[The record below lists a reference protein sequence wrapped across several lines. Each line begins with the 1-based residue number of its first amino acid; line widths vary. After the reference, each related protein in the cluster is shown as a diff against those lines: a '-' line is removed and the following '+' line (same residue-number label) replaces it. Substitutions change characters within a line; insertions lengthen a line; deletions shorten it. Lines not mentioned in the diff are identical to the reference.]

1 MSHPPAPVRLALL
14 LCALGAGPVWGR
26 QESAMVERAERE
38 ATFAR
43 LMSGAKLVGS
53 FTASDAPPGSAPQS
67 DGYTL
72 GAVSKVEG
80 SESSWRFEASLAYG
94 ESRFPMALVVE
105 VLWAGDTPVITVE
118 DMAIPF
124 MGSFEARVVI
134 HDDQYAGTWSGA
146 GHSGQLFGVIERA
159 RASGAGE
166 GHWPS
171 FRGRGASGISEGA
184 ALPVRWDVESGAGVA
199 WRTPIPGLAHSSPV
213 IFGERIFLTTAVRE
227 AGEAELKVG
236 LYGDIA
242 PVDDESPH
250 TFAVVCVDRSSG
262 EVLWER
268 AAFEGVPTD
277 RRHPKGS
284 HAASTPTTDGERVV
298 ALFGSEGLFCYSAE
312 GELLWQ
318 RDLGELNAGFYR
330 LPGAEWGFGSSPVI
344 HERLVLVQAD
354 IQGDSFLA
362 ALDIETGEDVWRT
375 PRDEFPG
382 WGSPTV
388 VVTESRSQV
397 VVNGFKHIGG
407 YDLASGA
414 QLWKLVGGGDLPT
427 PTPIFAQGLVF
438 ITNAH
443 GRFAPILAIDPAA
456 SGELA
461 MKAEESEYMVWSRMR
476 RGNYMQTPLVHG
488 DGLYLCSDAGILACY
503 DARSGEE
510 RFRERLGSGG
520 TGFTASAV
528 AGDGKLYLT
537 SEQGEVFVVRAGA
550 QIDLLAVNSLGEECM
565 ATPAIAE
572 GVVFW
577 RTRRHLV
584 AIDGAVD
591 DAGK

>member
-1 MSHPPAPVRLALL
+1 MSIAPLSIQLAAL
-14 LCALGAGPVWGR
+14 LCALGATTAQGR
-26 QESAMVERAERE
+26 QDGGSADRAERE
-38 ATFAR
+38 AAFAR

-53 FTASDAPPGSAPQS
+53 FTASDAQPGSAPAS

-80 SESSWRFEASLAYG
+80 TDSSWRFEATLAYG
-94 ESRFPMALVVE
+94 ESRLPMALVVD
-105 VLWAGDTPVITVE
+105 VLWAGDTPVITVS
-118 DMAIPF
+118 DMTVPF
-124 MGSFEARVVI
+124 MGSFDARVVI
-134 HDDQYAGTWSGA
+134 HDGQYAGTWSGV

-159 RASGAGE
+159 AEDGADAA
-166 GHWPS
+166 HWPS
-171 FRGRGASGISEGA
+171 FRGRGAAGVSDGA
-184 ALPVRWDVESGAGVA
+184 ALPVHWDVESGEGVA

-213 IFGERIFLTTAVRE
+213 IFGDQIFLTTAVRE

-242 PVDDESPH
+242 PVEDEGPH
-250 TFAVVCVDRSSG
+250 IFAVVCVDRASG
-262 EVLWER
+262 EVLWQR

-298 ALFGSEGLFCYSAE
+298 ALFGSEGLFCYTAQGDLAWKRE
-312 GELLWQ
+312 
-318 RDLGELNAGFYR
+318 LGELNAGFYMM
-330 LPGAEWGFGSSPVI
+330 PGAEWGFCSSPVI
-344 HERLVLVQAD
+344 HGEVVLVQAD

-362 ALDIETGEDVWRT
+362 AFDLETGADVWRT

-388 VVTESRSQV
+388 VETADRSQV

-407 YDLASGA
+407 YDLATGTE
-414 QLWKLVGGGDLPT
+414 LWKLVGGGDIPT
-427 PTPIFAQGLVF
+427 PTPVFGQGLVF

-443 GRFAPILAIDPAA
+443 GRFAPIFAIDPEA
-456 SGELA
+456 SGTLA
-461 MKAEESEYMVWSRMR
+461 MKAEESEHMVWSRLR
-476 RGNYMQTPLVHG
+476 RGNYMQTPLVYG

-503 DARSGEE
+503 DARTGEE
-510 RFRERLGSGG
+510 RFRERLGTGG

-528 AGDGKLYLT
+528 AGDGKLFLT
-537 SEQGEVFVVRAGA
+537 SEEGEVFVVRAGDA
-550 QIDLLAVNSLGEECM
+550 LDVLAENSLGEECM
-565 ATPAIAE
+565 ASPAIAE
-572 GVVFW
+572 GVLFW

-584 AIDGAVD
+584 AIDS
-591 DAGK
+591 